1 MKTTPTEID
10 HSIYI
15 AIGLANDFN
24 LEPTAFMEIAAFWN
38 KKACITEAAIREIF
52 SLARKTGLEW
62 HNVQSLM
69 KYIESE
75 QQFGAAKSLG
85 AIEIIRSSMAVAEYF
100 HVGSLEVLRFIN
112 LFSKYNPFK
121 VRTEFVKV
129 FAKKTGKDLR
139 WSEICHL
146 IMTDEAVKQQ
156 AIKIL
161 HSNFI

>member
-1 MKTTPTEID
+1 
-10 HSIYI
+10 
-15 AIGLANDFN
+15 
-24 LEPTAFMEIAAFWN
+24 
-38 KKACITEAAIREIF
+38 
-52 SLARKTGLEW
+52 
-62 HNVQSLM
+62 
-69 KYIESE
+69 
-75 QQFGAAKSLG
+75 
-85 AIEIIRSSMAVAEYF
+85 MAVAEYF

-129 FAKKTGKDLR
+129 FAKKSGKDLR